1 MYGAEVFRYATPSA
15 ARKPA
20 PIREEV
26 VSRRLENR
34 SAGLSRVD
42 VLVILASAFVVLY
55 IIYEEVVDSRDRTA
69 RLSIEESVREGNA
82 SQVKRGLKTRIL
94 VDMSIYEPWID
105 AEGKDTTLQC
115 SLLSLA
121 VKLRRPGVVEV
132 LLEEGANVDGQVWG
146 NARQP
151 IFWAAYN
158 DDEEMFEKLIG
169 AGADP
174 GALVEGKTAL
184 QYASERHEEAEE
196 FLKSRVGESSSS
208 E

>member
-1 MYGAEVFRYATPSA
+1 LNSP
-15 ARKPA
+15 
-20 PIREEV
+20 
-26 VSRRLENR
+26 L
-34 SAGLSRVD
+34 AGLSRVD
-42 VLVILASAFVVLY
+42 ILVILASIFVVLY
-55 IIYEEVVDSRDRTA
+55 IIQQQIVDSRDRTA
-69 RLSIEESVREGNA
+69 RLSVEQSVRDGDA

-94 VDMSIYEPWID
+94 VDMSIYEPWTD
-105 AEGKDTTLQC
+105 LEGKEITLQC

-121 VKLRRPGVVEV
+121 IKLQHPAVVDV

-158 DDEEMFEKLIG
+158 DDQALYETLIS

-174 GALVEGKTAL
+174 SALVEGKTAL
-184 QYASERHEEAEE
+184 EHAGERHEKAAE
-196 FLKSRVGESSSS
+196 FLTSRGE